1 MNKKITNKDKE
12 VWEDF
17 LKSKEKIPNKDLVF
31 KKSIRH
37 ENIKKIDL
45 HGLTIDEANQAIE
58 QFIQKCFDESVTKI
72 IVITGKGLKV

>member
-12 VWEDF
+12 DWEDF

-45 HGLTIDEANQAIE
+45 NN
-58 QFIQKCFDESVTKI
+58 KI
-72 IVITGKGLKV
+72 CHTLASSNDLIINPPQLKQNPPNKSRR